1 MDGSTRV
8 AMSNRR
14 KPKSSAVVTP
24 EINPQQENQPRGFRV
39 PEAARYIGSTICFIR
54 QAIKDREIPALM
66 LGKRHV
72 LLKEDLDNF
81 LDAQRRRA

>member
-1 MDGSTRV
+1 
-8 AMSNRR
+8 MSNRR
-14 KPKSSAVVTP
+14 KKKSVATP
-24 EINPQQENQPRGFRV
+24 PEVLPQQNQSRGLRV
-39 PEAARYIGSTICFIR
+39 PEAAAYIGGTICFVR
-54 QAIKDREIPALM
+54 SLIKDREIPALL